1 MITLQIKFLGETK
14 HKSRRWKV
22 ISNTDTPPHTVCA
35 DSYGYRQAAQRYID
49 KHYPDCTI
57 IGFGGLP
64 AGDMVALACSDE
76 LNVTAKK
83 KRRTSAYTRPNV
95 LMPVAYPWEKI

>member
-14 HKSRRWKV
+14 HKPSRWKV
-22 ISNTDTPPHTVCA
+22 ISNTDTPPLTVGA
-35 DSYGYRQAAQRYID
+35 SDSYDYRFAAQCFID

-64 AGDMVALACSDE
+64 AGDMVALACS
-76 LNVTAKK
+76 
-83 KRRTSAYTRPNV
+83 RRIE
-95 LMPVAYPWEKI
+95 EKI